1 MPLDTLEHVRED
13 HLWLHPGPLT
23 SREQYT
29 AALHTLRERS
39 GLSFRQIERATAR
52 NGPIVLPAST
62 LATILKRGT
71 LPRAD
76 VVRALVQA
84 CGGDREA
91 VTAWLRTREALL
103 SQPATAGT
111 AGGPAASQHPTPRKR
126 RWRQAL
132 PPAGAA
138 LMIMIY
144 LAGSAADQPAADAVA
159 FVPADAVPVLVD
171 SASRIGGDLL
181 KLAHLCLS
189 ERHAHDT
196 TGLIVLADC
205 ERRFPPQR
213 LAPDGQMWRVRVEHP
228 TLGPG
233 CMGVVSGSPEVGTA
247 LSDDMCGRIQT
258 DRFHLYR
265 VGGGYLLSPEGH
277 RLCVGV
283 TGAPRPGAPVVQLLC
298 DARAPGQVFTLAY
311 QITR

>member
-1 MPLDTLEHVRED
+1 LF
-13 HLWLHPGPLT
+13 PGPLT

-39 GLSFRQIERATAR
+39 GLSFRQIERVTAR

-84 CGGDREA
+84 CGGNREA

-103 SQPATAGT
+103 SQPATAGP
-111 AGGPAASQHPTPRKR
+111 AGGPAVSRDSAPRR
-126 RWRQAL
+126 SRWRQAL

-138 LMIMIY
+138 LVLMVY
-144 LAGSAADQPAADAVA
+144 LAGGAAEQPAADAA
-159 FVPADAVPVLVD
+159 AMVPAGAVPVPVG
-171 SASRIGGDLL
+171 SASLLGGDLL

-189 ERHAHDT
+189 ERHAHDP

-205 ERRFPPQR
+205 ERQFPPRR
-213 LAPDGQMWRVRVEHP
+213 LAPDGRVWRVRVEHP
-228 TLGPG
+228 TMGPG
-233 CMGVVSGSPEVGTA
+233 CMGVVSGSPEAGTA
-247 LSDDMCGRIQT
+247 LSDDMCDRIQT

-277 RLCVGV
+277 RLCAGV
-283 TGAPRPGAPVVQLLC
+283 TGTPRPGAPVVQLPC
-298 DARAPGQVFTLAY
+298 DARASGQVFTLAA
-311 QITR
+311 QTTR